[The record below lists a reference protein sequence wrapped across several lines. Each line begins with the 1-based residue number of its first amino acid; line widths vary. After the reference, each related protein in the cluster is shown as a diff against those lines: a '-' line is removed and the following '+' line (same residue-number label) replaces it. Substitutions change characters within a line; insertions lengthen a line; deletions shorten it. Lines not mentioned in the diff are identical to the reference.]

1 MNRFFKF
8 KTLLFL
14 MLFAFAGQNAWAEN
28 YSWFNFDVYVKAKVK
43 TADGLVYD
51 NPETGTVYA
60 KLACNSSEK
69 ENHEYAHTHPSNA
82 SDVQSYSLDAT
93 LHAIPN
99 TGFKFLYWTKEDG
112 SIISA
117 SETEQNDGK
126 ATVACNATLRCFYG
140 EKGSGDSNHDAS
152 HKSLIQQYGTYSNIF
167 NYYAVFEPILAS
179 IAVKSNNTNLGRA
192 ICSKYDNDLGDEV
205 TIKAYCIDYDT
216 KFLGWEVNGEII
228 SRENPYTFTVTNKA
242 NNSDETIIYTAVFEN
257 GYNFHRIRNYVTKN
271 YLNAIS
277 DDGNASTLVSGGPI
291 TSLELNTNDLN
302 DVMYEAGSIVDIYY
316 ARIPN
321 DTRYYY
327 DYFVQGAKASKYY
340 DFDPDDPT
348 SSTGGVFLR
357 MPYDAK
363 TYTNTWAFA
372 TANEGG
378 FRFTDDNGTPK
389 ITMGERPES
398 QWYIECI
405 DKDLETK
412 ENYFSL
418 DPDKLVE
425 VGGKYYTTLRT
436 SWNILFNPEQMTP
449 YIVSS
454 VKEASGTFEM
464 EPLTGNI
471 IPAGTPV
478 VIETKSNDIEENRMV
493 PTLTAA
499 ASGAVPSENK
509 LISSDK
515 YFPNQDAPDSNCKA
529 LTVYNGKLVFG
540 GDALSKVN
548 GNEAY
553 LRVANEV
560 ALEIETPETPEVT
573 LAELLASGDTQN
585 TYIVTDLTAVEIVND
600 DQLIIAKD
608 NNGYATKDVMPEGDY
623 VDYMHTASGITN
635 NDLNIDVPDEYDQS
649 NWIALRVP
657 AGALLTTDMKGKHLT
672 GVKGRLVNTAN
683 PEFVLDKLPDTE
695 DEGVASTALNVFIP
709 ASFKGTQPSTVG
721 SQKTYFFVQ
730 PKPMEM
736 ANITWA
742 QWDGEKFISPVHDD
756 AHPDWNQAEL
766 VGSFELNGAY
776 LEAQDGGGLDMSTL
790 KAGHAYAMTPAVI
803 KLKTGNYAHVYVL
816 GNVNGTNWNTNKGVE
831 METSDGTV
839 YTAIVTAN
847 NSGDGYGYF
856 SFTKKL
862 GATWEDINS
871 SRFGSEASGDYWDV
885 LDGNYNTPL
894 TLRYW
899 GGDTRSFRVPE
910 GTYRLTVT
918 LANGE
923 NFYAGTVVIQR
934 AGASQAPRRK
944 ADGDNGYVVY
954 PISMTQIT
962 SEENNVVTGVST
974 VGGDRVA
981 VSRQY
986 VNVAGVRASQPW
998 NGVNIVITTYSD
1010 GTTTAT
1016 KIVK

>member
-1 MNRFFKF
+1 M
-8 KTLLFL
+8 
-14 MLFAFAGQNAWAEN
+14 ADEN
-28 YSWFNFDVYVKAKVK
+28 QDHV
-43 TADGLVYD
+43 
-51 NPETGTVYA
+51 TVYGA
-60 KLACNSSEK
+60 GDDDI
-69 ENHEYAHTHPSNA
+69 AH
-82 SDVQSYSLDAT
+82 
-93 LHAIPN
+93 
-99 TGFKFLYWTKEDG
+99 W
-112 SIISA
+112 
-117 SETEQNDGK
+117 
-126 ATVACNATLRCFYG
+126 
-140 EKGSGDSNHDAS
+140 
-152 HKSLIQQYGTYSNIF
+152 
-167 NYYAVFEPILAS
+167 
-179 IAVKSNNTNLGRA
+179 
-192 ICSKYDNDLGDEV
+192 
-205 TIKAYCIDYDT
+205 
-216 KFLGWEVNGEII
+216 
-228 SRENPYTFTVTNKA
+228 
-242 NNSDETIIYTAVFEN
+242 
-257 GYNFHRIRNYVTKN
+257 YV
-271 YLNAIS
+271 
-277 DDGNASTLVSGGPI
+277 D
-291 TSLELNTNDLN
+291 
-302 DVMYEAGSIVDIYY
+302 
-316 ARIPN
+316 
-321 DTRYYY
+321 
-327 DYFVQGAKASKYY
+327 
-340 DFDPDDPT
+340 
-348 SSTGGVFLR
+348 
-357 MPYDAK
+357 
-363 TYTNTWAFA
+363 
-372 TANEGG
+372 
-378 FRFTDDNGTPK
+378 
-389 ITMGERPES
+389 
-398 QWYIECI
+398 CI

-499 ASGAVPSENK
+499 ASGAVPSGN
-509 LISSDK
+509 LLVCSTK
-515 YFPNQDAPDSNCKA
+515 YFPNQDPPYSNCKA

-553 LRVANEV
+553 LSVANEV
-560 ALEIETPETPEVT
+560 ALPPKVT
-573 LAELLASGDTQN
+573 LAELLASRDTQN
-585 TYIVTDLTAVEIVND
+585 TYIVTDLTAVEVVND

-608 NNGYATKDVMPEGDY
+608 DNGYATKDVMPEGDY
-623 VDYMHTASGITN
+623 VDYMHTAAGITN
-635 NDLNIDVPDEYDQS
+635 GTLNIDVPDEYDQS

-657 AGALLTTDMKGKHLT
+657 AGASLTTDMKGKHLT

-721 SQKTYFFVQ
+721 SQKDYFFVQ

-742 QWDGEKFISPVHDD
+742 QWDGEKFIAPVHDD

-776 LEAQDGGGLDMSTL
+776 LEAQGGGSLDMSTL
-790 KAGHAYAMTPAVI
+790 KSGHTYAMTPAVI
-803 KLKTGNYAHVYVL
+803 KLKTDNYDHVYVL
-816 GNVNGTNWNTNKGVE
+816 GNVNGTNRNTNKGVE
-831 METSDGTV
+831 METTDGTV
-839 YTAIVTAN
+839 YTAIVTVN
-847 NSGDGYGYF
+847 DSGDDYGYF

-862 GATWEDINS
+862 GATLEEDINS
-871 SRFGSEASGDYWDV
+871 SRFGSEASGSYWGVHPDY
-885 LDGNYNTPL
+885 YNTNL
-894 TLRYW
+894 NLRYW
-899 GGDTRSFRVPE
+899 SDSDNSGSFQVPV
-910 GTYRLTVT
+910 GTYLLTVT
-918 LANGE
+918 LVNSVGNE
-923 NFYAGTVVIQR
+923 GNNYYAGSLIIKR

-944 ADGDNGYVVY
+944 ADGDKGYVVY

-974 VGGDRVA
+974 LGGERNV

-986 VNVAGVRASQPW
+986 VNLAGVRSSQPW

-1016 KIVK
+1016 KQLH